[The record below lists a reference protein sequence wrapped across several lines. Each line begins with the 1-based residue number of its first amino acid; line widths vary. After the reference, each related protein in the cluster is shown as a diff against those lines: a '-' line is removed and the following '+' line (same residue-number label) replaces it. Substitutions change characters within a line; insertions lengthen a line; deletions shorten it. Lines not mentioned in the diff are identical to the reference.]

1 MNQVFQTLAAN
12 IVATVI
18 AIIVGFLIIGEFPK
32 PEDLTS
38 HIFSIFFFVLPTYY
52 WLAIYKNRLRNKQ
65 TLLFSILAIVSFW
78 VSFFVGVVFVEFV
91 KVVICKQNF
100 ILFDVIRGFVIYRL
114 WVYMI
119 LMLINLMMATY
130 FLNHYL
136 KKAKNSS
143 I

>member
-1 MNQVFQTLAAN
+1 MAN

-18 AIIVGFLIIGEFPK
+18 AIIVGLLIIGEFPK
-32 PEDLTS
+32 PGDLTS

-52 WLAIYKNRLRNKQ
+52 WLAIYKKELRNKQ
-65 TLLFSILAIVSFW
+65 TLLFSILAIISFW
-78 VSFFVGVVFVEFV
+78 ISLFVGVVFVEFL
-91 KVVICKQNF
+91 KVVVYKQNF
-100 ILFDVIRGFVIYRL
+100 TLFDVIEGFVIYRL

-119 LMLINLMMATY
+119 LMLINLIIATY

>member
-1 MNQVFQTLAAN
+1 MNKVFQALAAN
-12 IVATVI
+12 IMVTVI
-18 AIIVGFLIIGEFPK
+18 AVIVGFLIIGDFPK

-38 HIFSIFFFVLPTYY
+38 HILSIIFFVLPTYY
-52 WLAIYKNRLRNKQ
+52 WLSVYKNELRNKQ
-65 TLLFSILAIVSFW
+65 TLLFSVLAIVSFW
-78 VSFFVGVVFVEFV
+78 VSLFVGVVFVEFV
-91 KVVICKQNF
+91 KVVVYKQNF
-100 ILFDVIRGFVIYRL
+100 TLFDVIEGFVIYRL

-119 LMLINLMMATY
+119 LMLINLIIATY